1 MKVDKL
7 ELIESSVSHKLIVN
21 SNDDVSYS
29 FNERSGVFKRK
40 YGETVETESYESG
53 SIQDEKKKN
62 TKVTGLPGLKNR
74 GDPKEFIPSVVLRDN
89 DSLIT
94 YLGKADLYEW
104 EIVVK
109 NLDQRKFLIRNK
121 ERFKKSFFHNSIL
134 VRIRDNKYENFIE
147 IGEGN
152 KKGEKFNQGG
162 LKNRLEEV
170 IRCNRNGKNLSFKED
185 VPVILSPGDGGII
198 FHEILGHSL
207 EADHIYNGVSPFS
220 TGDIGEKV
228 VSENLTITMSDR
240 RDDFFRDTV
249 CDDEGERPVSKYLV
263 KNGVIKSVISD
274 TYYGNL
280 LKIKCRGFSRQE
292 DFSRVPIPRMFSI
305 YISPGKY
312 EPGELLSSVKFGIYA
327 KEFGEGKVLFNQNL
341 FYFNINSA
349 YIIRNGKI
357 SEPLGRVIVKG
368 EIDKTL
374 NSVGM
379 IASDFQYDRGISYCL
394 KDGQFLNVRIGQPT
408 VKIGALTITGGSNGR

>member
-40 YGETVETESYESG
+40 YGEAVETESYESG
-53 SIQDEKKKN
+53 SIQDEKKKI
-62 TKVTGLPGLKNR
+62 TMVTGLPGLKNR

-109 NLDQRKFLIRNK
+109 NLDQRKSLIRNK

-170 IRCNRNGKNLSFKED
+170 IRCNRDGKNLSFKED

-280 LKIKCRGFSRQE
+280 LKIKHRGFSRQE

-374 NSVGM
+374 NSVEM